1 MPIDI
6 IALEK
11 AIKRAIP
18 ITHLEIQ
25 DQSSGCGESYSIV
38 LVSEVSS
45 HNKLSTMILHTN
57 FSCQDF
63 EGKSTLVRHRKGTL
77 SLIAIPND
85 RIQLTHLVNEFL
97 KEQIAQMHAFS
108 QVNLLAPLTRLWT

>member
-25 DQSSGCGESYSIV
+25 DQSSGCGDSYAIV

-45 HNKLSTMILHTN
+45 HNKSSTMILHTN
-57 FSCQDF
+57 FRCQVF
-63 EGKSTLVRHRKGTL
+63 EEKTTLARHKMGTL
-77 SLIAIPND
+77 PLIVISTIVFN
-85 RIQLTHLVNEFL
+85 
-97 KEQIAQMHAFS
+97 
-108 QVNLLAPLTRLWT
+108 